1 MKKIFKLAYKTEKSF
16 FFIMIF
22 KALLQAF
29 IVLFNSF
36 YISYIL
42 DLVIDK
48 SFNDIIINIIFLIL
62 LDIMTNI
69 LLRYLNKFIE
79 YELISLNNG
88 IYKEALLH
96 MTYVSYKN
104 IETSHYQELIQNIK
118 YGVRNMSSIY
128 SIFDSICD
136 LVTRIIT
143 IISITTSLIVLSPY
157 VVLIVLVCFILSL
170 IIYILTYKFN
180 IRFFLRLVPINRKYG
195 YYTDTLL
202 LPNYQKDLRLNNL
215 DGLMLQQY
223 DKFSDTTVEEITK
236 FSFKTAV
243 LKVVNAIL
251 NYLELGA
258 IYILVAYQTIV
269 NDLMVSVFTLNVSL
283 ATNLYTNL
291 NQITSDVVEYNRY
304 YNYLKPLIEAL
315 GLEKV
320 DYNKGVK
327 LSDFQ
332 KIEFRNV
339 SFKYPNS
346 EKLVLDNVSFV
357 INKGDKIAL
366 VGLNGAGKS
375 TIVKLICR
383 LYDVSSGEILV
394 NDRNILEY
402 SLDSYYDVI
411 SAVFQDYKIFAV
423 SIEDNILIDKQ
434 KDINKIINEL
444 GLDKVIDKLPHKI
457 KTMYSKEYNKDGVLL
472 SGGETQKIAIAR
484 ALAKESQF
492 LLLDE
497 PTSALDPIAEAD
509 IYANF
514 KELAINRTAIYISHR
529 LASAIFCDKILVLD
543 DGKIKDFDTHED
555 LMKKNSMYSR
565 LFNLQKENYKLN

>member
-42 DLVIDK
+42 DLVIEH

-79 YELISLNNG
+79 YELISLNSG

-128 SIFDSICD
+128 SIFNSICD

-291 NQITSDVVEYNRY
+291 NQITSDVVEYNRC
-304 YNYLKPLIEAL
+304 YNYLKPLIEVL

-543 DGKIKDFDTHED
+543 DGKIKDFDTHEN

-565 LFNLQKENYKLN
+565 LFNIQKENYKLN

>member
-42 DLVIDK
+42 DLVIEQ

-79 YELISLNNG
+79 YELISLNSG

-128 SIFDSICD
+128 SIFNSICD

-195 YYTDTLL
+195 YYIDTLL

-291 NQITSDVVEYNRY
+291 NQITSDVVEYNRC
-304 YNYLKPLIEAL
+304 YNYLKPLIEVL
-315 GLEKV
+315 VLEKV

-497 PTSALDPIAEAD
+497 PTSALDSIAEAD

-543 DGKIKDFDTHED
+543 DGKIKDFDTHEN

>member
-29 IVLFNSF
+29 IVLLNSF

-42 DLVIDK
+42 DLVIEQ

-79 YELISLNNG
+79 YELISLNSG

-128 SIFDSICD
+128 SIFNSICD

-291 NQITSDVVEYNRY
+291 NQITSDVVEYNRC
-304 YNYLKPLIEAL
+304 YNYLKPLIEVL

-543 DGKIKDFDTHED
+543 DGKIKDFDTHEN

>member
-1 MKKIFKLAYKTEKSF
+1 
-16 FFIMIF
+16 
-22 KALLQAF
+22 
-29 IVLFNSF
+29 
-36 YISYIL
+36 
-42 DLVIDK
+42 
-48 SFNDIIINIIFLIL
+48 
-62 LDIMTNI
+62 
-69 LLRYLNKFIE
+69 
-79 YELISLNNG
+79 
-88 IYKEALLH
+88 
-96 MTYVSYKN
+96 
-104 IETSHYQELIQNIK
+104 
-118 YGVRNMSSIY
+118 MSSIY
-128 SIFDSICD
+128 SIFNSICD

-304 YNYLKPLIEAL
+304 YNYLKPLIEVL

-543 DGKIKDFDTHED
+543 DGKIKDFDTHEN

>member
-42 DLVIDK
+42 DLVIEQ

-79 YELISLNNG
+79 YELISLNSG

-104 IETSHYQELIQNIK
+104 IETSNYQELIQNIK

-128 SIFDSICD
+128 SIFNSICD

-170 IIYILTYKFN
+170 ISYILTYKFN

-195 YYTDTLL
+195 YYIDTLL

-215 DGLMLQQY
+215 AGLMLQQY

-291 NQITSDVVEYNRY
+291 NQITSDVVEYNRC
-304 YNYLKPLIEAL
+304 YNYLKPLIEVL

-514 KELAINRTAIYISHR
+514 KELAIKRTAIYISHR

-543 DGKIKDFDTHED
+543 DGKIKDFDTHEN
-555 LMKKNSMYSR
+555 LMQKNSMYSR